1 MRSLWKQAAATFA
14 AAFATV
20 LFGLLVSGSSAAEL
34 STVRQ
39 TCTTANCGATVL
51 YGRLNKSDRCCGFD
65 NLTLPWV
72 VQVYAAAG
80 ECLRLHVTQK
90 VGNVELVAIA
100 PGSHRAWRNGA
111 ASPLLKI
118 RTAQGEAG
126 WFLVQV
132 NDAAGDPRDANFTLR
147 YARYAA
153 TNPNCNAPSARLP
166 SP

>member
-1 MRSLWKQAAATFA
+1 LKKYCFA
-14 AAFATV
+14 AALAVFATT
-20 LFGLLVSGSSAAEL
+20 LFGLLASGSSAAEL

-65 NLTLPWV
+65 NLTLPWI

-90 VGNVELVAIA
+90 TGNVELVAIA

-111 ASPLLKI
+111 AAGPLLKI

-132 NDAAGDPRDANFTLR
+132 NDAAGDPRDSNFTLR

-153 TNPNCNAPSARLP
+153 TNPNCNAPSAPLP
-166 SP
+166 AP